1 MCFFRKGQHFFTLYI
16 SCFFF
21 SEFCKCDLE
30 NVYYLK
36 MMLSF
41 KNDFAVINKNDLVY
55 RLRVMKLQF
64 YSQEF
69 AYLGVKVHKLVLDN
83 H

>member
-1 MCFFRKGQHFFTLYI
+1 
-16 SCFFF
+16 
-21 SEFCKCDLE
+21 
-30 NVYYLK
+30 